1 MNSVITANR
10 GRRPQPSILRL
21 GFLFCWF
28 IFPKANK
35 LGKQK
40 RIEVGG
46 IVALKAPL
54 SWPWVVDVC
63 ILVRF
68 LKHSFDQE
76 RQQVTFLG
84 VSFFQCKTI
93 ISPWG
98 FAISGL
104 ENQNCF
110 HSWQLLSMETKSIY
124 AKLADNC
131 FIIFRFYF
139 YQPKVYRILAFY
151 SGYNVRKY
159 HRRVIWSYPT

>member
-1 MNSVITANR
+1 MNSVITANC
-10 GRRPQPSILRL
+10 GRRTQPSILRL

-40 RIEVGG
+40 FIEVGG

-63 ILVRF
+63 MLVRF

-76 RQQVTFLG
+76 RHQVTFLA
-84 VSFFQCKTI
+84 VSFFHCKTI
-93 ISPWG
+93 ILPWG
-98 FAISGL
+98 SHYPDL
-104 ENQNCF
+104 KTKNCF
-110 HSWQLLSMETKSIY
+110 HSWQLLSMETKRIY

-131 FIIFRFYF
+131 FIIFRFY
-139 YQPKVYRILAFY
+139 QTKVYGILVLY
-151 SGYNVRKY
+151 SGYNVRR
-159 HRRVIWSYPT
+159 HHSRVIWSYPT